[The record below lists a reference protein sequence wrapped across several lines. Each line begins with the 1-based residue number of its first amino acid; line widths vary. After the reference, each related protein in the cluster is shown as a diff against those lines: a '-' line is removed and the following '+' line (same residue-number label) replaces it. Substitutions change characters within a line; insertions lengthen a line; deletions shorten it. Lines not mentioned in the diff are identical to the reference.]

1 MIPPFH
7 CLGKREGDRMPRRG
21 GGFLCL
27 GMAGSLVF
35 IAGLSGCD
43 SGEKTAG
50 GGGTAQVI
58 AEVNGAPITRKDLRT
73 AMLIKKKSPPPAG
86 SAEAVEKALVE
97 ELIERRLI
105 LQRFRE
111 TGGYVEEARA
121 RALVQMISAQYGS
134 PGEMEK
140 IFREEEIDP
149 ENWRNAIRETLEIDH
164 VVELEVYSK
173 IKVSEDESLKFY
185 QDHRERYRV
194 GRRWRVRQIVVGSE
208 EEARRLRARIIDGA
222 PFALLARRRSIGPE
236 RERERGGDLGL
247 FSSGQLPE
255 SVEPVIKTLKKG
267 EISRVV
273 QTPSGYHLFQVTETR
288 SAGIQSYPTVRE
300 KIRSR
305 LLAERGREAM
315 RKWISGLKKKATIR
329 FFWGNLDD
337 QAAG

>member
-1 MIPPFH
+1 MSARAGYPKPHFGAASV
-7 CLGKREGDRMPRRG
+7 LA
-21 GGFLCL
+21 FLL
-27 GMAGSLVF
+27 ALP
-35 IAGLSGCD
+35 GCD
-43 SGEKTAG
+43 SGDNTAG
-50 GGGTAQVI
+50 GAGAAQVL
-58 AEVNGAPITRKDLRT
+58 AEVNGAPITQKDLRT
-73 AMLIKKKSPPPAG
+73 AMLIKEGSPPPAG
-86 SAEAVEKALVE
+86 SAGSGEALKKALVE
-97 ELIERRLI
+97 ELVERRLI

-111 TGGYVEEARA
+111 TGGYIEEARV
-121 RALVQMISAQYGS
+121 RAFVRMISAQYGP

-140 IFREEEIDP
+140 ILFEEEIDP
-149 ENWRNAIRETLEIDH
+149 AKWRNSIRETLEIDH
-164 VVELEVYSK
+164 VVEMEVYSK
-173 IKVSEDESLKFY
+173 IKPSEDEGLKFY

-222 PFALLARRRSIGPE
+222 SFALLARRVSIGP
-236 RERERGGDLGL
+236 ERERGGDLGL

-305 LLAERGREAM
+305 LVAERGRKAL

-329 FFWGNLDD
+329 FFWRNLDD
-337 QAAG
+337 PAAG

>member
-1 MIPPFH
+1 MS
-7 CLGKREGDRMPRRG
+7 PR
-21 GGFLCL
+21 
-27 GMAGSLVF
+27 AGYLKPHFGAASVL
-35 IAGLSGCD
+35 ALLLALPGCD
-43 SGEKTAG
+43 SGEMPAG
-50 GGGTAQVI
+50 GAAQVL

-73 AMLIKKKSPPPAG
+73 AMLIKKGSPLPAG
-86 SAEAVEKALVE
+86 SGEAVKKALVE
-97 ELIERRLI
+97 ELVERRLI

-111 TGGYVEEARA
+111 TGGYVEEARV
-121 RALVQMISAQYGS
+121 RAFVQMISDQYGS

-140 IFREEEIDP
+140 ILIEEEIDP
-149 ENWRNAIRETLEIDH
+149 AKWRNSIRETLEIDH
-164 VVELEVYSK
+164 VVEMEVYSK
-173 IKVSEDESLKFY
+173 IKLTEDEGLKYY

-222 PFALLARRRSIGPE
+222 PFALLARRVSIGP
-236 RERERGGDLGL
+236 ERERGGDLGL

-267 EISRVV
+267 DISRVV

-288 SAGIQSYPTVRE
+288 SAGIQSYRTVRE

-305 LLAERGREAM
+305 LMAERGRKAL

-329 FFWGNLDD
+329 FFWGNLND

>member
-1 MIPPFH
+1 MSI
-7 CLGKREGDRMPRRG
+7 R
-21 GGFLCL
+21 
-27 GMAGSLVF
+27 AGYLRSHFGAVSVLALVL
-35 IAGLSGCD
+35 ALSGCD

-50 GGGTAQVI
+50 GGGSAQVI
-58 AEVNGAPITRKDLRT
+58 AEVNGASITRKDLHT
-73 AMLIKKKSPPPAG
+73 AMLIKKGSAPPAESG
-86 SAEAVEKALVE
+86 EAVQKALVE
-97 ELIERRLI
+97 ELVERRLI

-111 TGGYVEEARA
+111 TGGYVEEARV
-121 RALVQMISAQYGS
+121 RALVQMISSQYGS

-140 IFREEEIDP
+140 ILREEEIDP

-164 VVELEVYSK
+164 VVEMEVYSK
-173 IKVSEDESLKFY
+173 IKISEDESLEFY

-222 PFALLARRRSIGPE
+222 PFALLARRVSSGP
-236 RERERGGDLGL
+236 ERERGGDLGL

-267 EISRVV
+267 DISRVV

-288 SAGIQSYPTVRE
+288 SAGIQSYRTVRE

-305 LLAERGREAM
+305 LMAERGRKAL

-329 FFWGNLDD
+329 FFWGNLYDP
-337 QAAG
+337 AAG

>member
-1 MIPPFH
+1 
-7 CLGKREGDRMPRRG
+7 MPRRA

-27 GMAGSLVF
+27 GMAGSLVL

-43 SGEKTAG
+43 SGDKTAG
-50 GGGTAQVI
+50 GGGAALVI
-58 AEVNGAPITRKDLRT
+58 AEVNGAPITQKDLYT
-73 AMLIKKKSPPPAG
+73 AMLIKKGSAPPAG
-86 SAEAVEKALVE
+86 SGEAVQKALVE
-97 ELIERRLI
+97 ELVERRLI

-111 TGGYVEEARA
+111 TGGYVEEARV
-121 RALVQMISAQYGS
+121 RALVQMISSQYGS

-140 IFREEEIDP
+140 ILREEEIDP
-149 ENWRNAIRETLEIDH
+149 ENWRNTIRETLEIDH
-164 VVELEVYSK
+164 VVEKEVYSK

-185 QDHRERYRV
+185 QDHRERYHV

-222 PFALLARRRSIGPE
+222 PFALLARRVSSGP
-236 RERERGGDLGL
+236 ERERGGDLGL

-273 QTPSGYHLFQVTETR
+273 QTPFGYHLFQVTETR
-288 SAGIQSYPTVRE
+288 SAGIQSYRAVRE

-305 LLAERGREAM
+305 LLAERGREAL

-337 QAAG
+337 KAAG